1 MASIQLSVTLQP
13 TLSDEVKE
21 YAKKI
26 DTSVSS
32 IFRRG
37 ARLILKGGKNV

>member
-1 MASIQLSVTLQP
+1 MASIQLSVTLPP
-13 TLSDEVKE
+13 TLADDIKK
-21 YAKKI
+21 YAEKI

-37 ARLILKGGKNV
+37 AKIILKGGKSE